1 MRIATA
7 PVLAALGLL
16 AALTF
21 TGCIR
26 REGRNSDC
34 IWPPE
39 QNARTLDPNRSADA
53 SHLREDV
60 EFAEDL
66 AIRYMDAQRHPR
78 STQPQPGRPPGEVM
92 NTCRNSLLQQI
103 STSHNVPPKEVV
115 QFFGRR
121 SLPID
126 LAIIL
131 PFLLLYGLLAALLA
145 GWLYRRY
152 PPEDGMTATVAMAI
166 LCSLAFAV
174 GGMLLGEEWSTMA
187 ESIRIGTGHLS
198 YRVDRL
204 PWANHRIGFFVL
216 CVALF
221 WLAAAV
227 RFRVQSRIVR
237 SPTSHRII

>member
-1 MRIATA
+1 MKFATA
-7 PVLAALGLL
+7 LPAFAVVV
-16 AALTF
+16 ALTF
-21 TGCIR
+21 TGCVR

-39 QNARTLDPNRSADA
+39 QNERTLDPNHGADA

-78 STQPQPGRPPGEVM
+78 STPPQPRRPPGEVM

-103 STSHNVPPKEVV
+103 STSHNVPPNEVV
-115 QFFGRR
+115 RFFGRR
-121 SLPID
+121 SLAID

-131 PFLLLYGLLAALLA
+131 PFLALYALLA
-145 GWLYRRY
+145 VLIAGWLRRRY
-152 PPEDGMTATVAMAI
+152 PPEESMTAALAMA
-166 LCSLAFAV
+166 LLSSLAFGV
-174 GGMLLGEEWSTMA
+174 GGVLLGEEWSTMA

-204 PWANHRIGFFVL
+204 PWASHRFGFFVL
-216 CVALF
+216 CVTLF